1 MRFKAALYAIF
12 GSIMAGPIAHAGMF
26 PDTPD
31 LLICT
36 VPPVNDQSGLKVV
49 LYLDAVLD
57 DGRRSY
63 KALGTPALQAT
74 VSKDGRVETTLK
86 DCNGKTIAELAQMGQ
101 TGDF

>member
-1 MRFKAALYAIF
+1 MRFKAALCAII
-12 GSIMAGPIAHAGMF
+12 GSIMAGPCAHAGMF

-31 LLICT
+31 MLICSI
-36 VPPVNDQSGLKVV
+36 PPVNDQSGLKII

-57 DGRRSY
+57 DGQRSY
-63 KALGTPALQAT
+63 KGLGTPALQAI

-86 DCNGKTIAELAQMGQ
+86 DCNGKTIAELAQKGQ